1 MLSEARIQANRQNAK
16 KSTGPRTPAGK
27 AASSRN
33 RTTHGLCAGNYLLP
47 GEDPAAFEALV
58 DDLRSRFRPVGAAED
73 KIVMRIASA
82 QYRLDRV
89 AAIEIQIFESH
100 IAQMSSFP
108 EEVPY
113 TERLGKVFMKDASGS
128 AQTLQRLSRYETTLQ
143 RSITTSLKQLEA
155 FQQARAAAEQA
166 EQADQAEQAE
176 QPEQPEQPDQAGQA
190 LAPAAPPPAASRTL
204 RNEPKPAPGLDPAA
218 RVPHPPSA
226 PNGPGSGVRTGS

>member
-58 DDLRSRFRPVGAAED
+58 NDLRTRFRPVGAAED

-166 EQADQAEQAE
+166 EQ
-176 QPEQPEQPDQAGQA
+176 PEQPDQAGQA